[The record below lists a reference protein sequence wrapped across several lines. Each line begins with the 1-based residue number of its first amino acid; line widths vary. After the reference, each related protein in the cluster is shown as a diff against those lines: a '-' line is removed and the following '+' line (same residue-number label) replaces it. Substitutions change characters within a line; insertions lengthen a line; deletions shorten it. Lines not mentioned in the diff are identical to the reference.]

1 MFVCMCTP
9 TLVTKMEVDANEYN
23 DTDDLVVTRVYRAA
37 SFTNAVTADMMR
49 VQGSRSATRA
59 ESQTAAGTSRR
70 QTNLH
75 ERTRRPASPETSA
88 ISRERISSWNND
100 SENLAISQ
108 SPEESDTGSEVGDY
122 GDAGLDLATLQA
134 YLYWI

>member
-1 MFVCMCTP
+1 MFVCMCCP
-9 TLVTKMEVDANEYN
+9 SLVTKMEVDANEYN

-37 SFTNAVTADMMR
+37 SFTNAVTAGRMR

-88 ISRERISSWNND
+88 ISRERISSWNDD
-100 SENLAISQ
+100 SEN
-108 SPEESDTGSEVGDY
+108 
-122 GDAGLDLATLQA
+122 
-134 YLYWI
+134 